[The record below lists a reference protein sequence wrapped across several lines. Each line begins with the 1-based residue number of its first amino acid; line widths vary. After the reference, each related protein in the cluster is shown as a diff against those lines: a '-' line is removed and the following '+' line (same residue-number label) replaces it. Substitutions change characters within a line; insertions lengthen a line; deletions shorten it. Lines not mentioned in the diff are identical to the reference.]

1 MWTALPWRRG
11 RPFVCCGGCKLR
23 VLSQSLRKRGAS
35 SLGRESLPVPEHV
48 CSCAACSCCNK
59 KSDQKAPSGGKHFL
73 LPPEALCARV
83 DDPSTRESG
92 LTTAYESNLQITN
105 EHPSYHRTL
114 VCLLLVQWR
123 PNQEPFRFIRQP
135 RWRSSAAS
143 APSPPGAPHTPS
155 LPPGSSSM
163 PERWQG
169 RR

>member
-23 VLSQSLRKRGAS
+23 VLSQSLCKRGAS

-114 VCLLLVQWR
+114 VCLLLVQLC
-123 PNQEPFRFIRQP
+123 PNQEALPLQP
-135 RWRSSAAS
+135 TASLAVISCISSQSSRSSSYAF
-143 APSPPGAPHTPS
+143 
-155 LPPGSSSM
+155 SSS
-163 PERWQG
+163 RVIFHARAVAG
-169 RR
+169 S